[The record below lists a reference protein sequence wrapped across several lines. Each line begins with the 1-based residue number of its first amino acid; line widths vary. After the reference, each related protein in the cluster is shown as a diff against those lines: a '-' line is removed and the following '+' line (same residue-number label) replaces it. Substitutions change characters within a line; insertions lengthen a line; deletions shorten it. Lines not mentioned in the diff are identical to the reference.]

1 MTNDPFLGI
10 KFPDSKYKK
19 YEKQPKRI
27 VEATDKYLA
36 GLYEGYKGPQR
47 LTGAQKTSD
56 KFAKGRAKREAKADK
71 ISKAVPKAPKFK
83 EFKKTVKEIR
93 QDKGSVYGGRFAKI
107 GESLGIKYDPKSR
120 KSRSSERLKSLKV
133 GLKSA
138 YTGPDTSSK
147 KRQKTGSNIIKSM
160 RLR

>member
-10 KFPDSKYKK
+10 EFADNQYKK

-27 VEATDKYLA
+27 KAATDKYLA
-36 GLYEGYKGPQR
+36 GLYEDYKGPKR
-47 LTGAQKTSD
+47 LAGGQKAAD
-56 KFAKGRAKREAKADK
+56 KFARGRAKREAKIDK
-71 ISKAVPKAPKFK
+71 ISKSAPKAPKFK
-83 EFKKTVKEIR
+83 KFKKAVKEIR
-93 QDKGSVYGGRFAKI
+93 QDKGSIYGGKFAKI
-107 GESLGIKYDPKSR
+107 GKSLDIKYGPKSR